1 MFFLCFAQSAKILML
16 ELVEN
21 LKFDRLLVFC
31 NSGETAEE
39 LHLALEKNNLAS
51 GVFYSSY
58 FKNQMIY

>member
-1 MFFLCFAQSAKILML
+1 MF

-39 LHLALEKNNLAS
+39 LHMALGKNNLAS
-51 GVFYSSY
+51 GVFYSSFY
-58 FKNQMIY
+58 